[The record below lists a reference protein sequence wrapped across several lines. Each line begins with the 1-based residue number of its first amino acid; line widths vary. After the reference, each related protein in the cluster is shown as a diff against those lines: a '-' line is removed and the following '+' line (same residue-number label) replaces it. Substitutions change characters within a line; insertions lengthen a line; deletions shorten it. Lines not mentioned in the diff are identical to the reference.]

1 MAITKTSKNFK
12 NKGKDIKYL
21 NKDFSQFRGN
31 LIEFAKT
38 YFPQTYSDFN
48 ESSPG
53 MMFIEMASYVGD
65 SLSYYVDDT
74 LKESLMTHADDIENV
89 IALSQ
94 YLGYKPKVT
103 SPAVTTL
110 SVYQL
115 VPSIGSGADNT
126 YDETY
131 LLRIKEGMRV
141 ESSIGVQFVTQDVVD
156 FNDELDREI
165 SIYQRDGVSGEV
177 TFYLIK
183 KLVQAISAEVKT
195 EEVTFGAYE
204 EFQSI
209 DLGDTNVIDI
219 YDVRDSNGNKFYE
232 VPYLAQ
238 ELVFVDYPNTENND
252 PDLFQFK
259 STTPY
264 ILNTLKTSRRFVK
277 QVNPNST
284 TTIQFGAGDPTVS
297 EETIIPSFKNVGLG
311 LPNSISKLEESF
323 DPTNF
328 LKTKTYGTS
337 PSNTTMTVKYLVG
350 GGVESNVKKGTI
362 TQINGAEYEE
372 DLTKFTSTQLGLYN
386 AAKSSIAVDNEVP
399 ATGGKGG
406 DTMEEIR
413 QNALANFGSQNRA
426 VTAKDYQVRALSMPT
441 KFGSIAKA
449 YATADG
455 TLDNNSPSS
464 ILASP
469 NVLNE
474 FTDLVESFVNKP
486 EEEEPD
492 RKAIKDELQKFLLG
506 KTSNENEKN
515 NPFAINLYLLGYD
528 SDKKLS
534 LLNRAIKENLKT
546 YLSEYK
552 ILTDGIN
559 INDGFIINIGLEF
572 EIITLKN
579 YNKSEVLSDCI
590 SELKEYFNVD
600 NFTFN
605 NTINISELELIIAN
619 VDGVSSV
626 PKLKIVNKCGGQYAN
641 NSYNIEAAIKD
652 KILYPSLDPSVFE
665 IKFPD
670 SDIKGGQDNGILFF
684 NSIKRCIGVL
694 TTTRP
699 KRWFR

>member
-74 LKESLMTHADDIENV
+74 LKESLMVHADDIENV

-103 SPAVTTL
+103 SPSVTTL

-115 VPSIGSGADNT
+115 VPSIGTGGDNT

-141 ESSIGVQFVTQDVVD
+141 ESTNGVQFVTQDVLD
-156 FNDELDREI
+156 FNDDTDREI
-165 SIYQRDGVSGEV
+165 SIYQRDGVSGET
-177 TFYLIK
+177 TFYLVK
-183 KLVQAISAEVKT
+183 KLVQAISADIKT
-195 EEVTFGAYE
+195 EEVSFGAYE

-209 DLGDTNVIDI
+209 DLGDTNIIDI
-219 YDVRDSNGNKFYE
+219 YDVRDSDGNKFYE

-252 PDLFQFK
+252 PDLYQFK

-277 QVNPNST
+277 QVNPDST
-284 TTIQFGAGDPTVS
+284 TTIQFGSGDPTVS

-337 PSNTTMTVKYLVG
+337 PSNTTITVKYLVG

-362 TQINGAEYEE
+362 TQINGVEYEE
-372 DLTKFTSTQLGLYN
+372 DLTKFTSTELGLYN
-386 AAKSSIAVDNEVP
+386 AAKNSIAVDNEVP

-426 VTAKDYQVRALSMPT
+426 VTSKDYQVRALSMPT

-590 SELKEYFNVD
+590 SELKDYFNID

-670 SDIKGGQDNGILFF
+670 SDIKG
-684 NSIKRCIGVL
+684 RA
-694 TTTRP
+694 R
-699 KRWFR
+699 

>member
-141 ESSIGVQFVTQDVVD
+141 ESSNGVQFVTQDVVD

-515 NPFAINLYLLGYD
+515 NPFAINFYLLGYD

-626 PKLKIVNKCGGQYAN
+626 PKLKIINKCGGQYAN

-670 SDIKGGQDNGILFF
+670 SDIKG
-684 NSIKRCIGVL
+684 RA
-694 TTTRP
+694 R
-699 KRWFR
+699 

>member
-21 NKDFSQFRGN
+21 NKDFTQFRSN

-115 VPSIGSGADNT
+115 VPSIGTGGDNT

-141 ESSIGVQFVTQDVVD
+141 ESTNGVQFVTQDVVD
-156 FNDELDREI
+156 FNDDTDREI
-165 SIYQRDGVSGEV
+165 SIYQRDGVSGEI

-183 KLVQAISAEVKT
+183 KLVQCISADIKT
-195 EEVTFGAYE
+195 EEVSFGAYE

-209 DLGDTNVIDI
+209 DLGDTNIIDI
-219 YDVRDSNGNKFYE
+219 YDVRDSDGNKFYE

-252 PDLFQFK
+252 PDLYQFK

-277 QVNPNST
+277 QVNPDST
-284 TTIQFGAGDPTVS
+284 TTIQFGSGDPTVS

-337 PSNTTMTVKYLVG
+337 PSNTTITVKYLVG

-362 TQINGAEYEE
+362 TQINGVEYEE

-386 AAKSSIAVDNEVP
+386 AAKNSIAVDNEVP

-426 VTAKDYQVRALSMPT
+426 VTAKDYQIRALSMPT

-455 TLDNNSPSS
+455 KLDNNSPSS
-464 ILASP
+464 ILSSP
-469 NVLNE
+469 NAMKE
-474 FTDLVESFVNKP
+474 FTDLVMSFVEKP
-486 EEEEPD
+486 DEEEPD
-492 RKAIKDELQKFLLG
+492 RRSVQEELKKFLSG
-506 KTSNENEKN
+506 KTSNDNEKN

-528 SDKKLS
+528 SNKKLS
-534 LLNRAIKENLKT
+534 NLNRAIKENLKT
-546 YLSEYK
+546 YLAEYK

-559 INDGFIINIGLEF
+559 INDGFIINIGIDF
-572 EIITLKN
+572 EVITFKN
-579 YNKSEVLSDCI
+579 VNKSEVISNCI
-590 SELKEYFNVD
+590 QEIKDYFNID
-600 NFTFN
+600 NWTFN
-605 NTINISELELIIAN
+605 NTINISELELLIAN

-626 PKLKIVNKCGGQYAN
+626 PKLKIINKCGGQYAP
-641 NSYNIEAAIKD
+641 NSYNIETATKD
-652 KILYPSLDPSVFE
+652 KIIYPSLDPSVFE
-665 IKFPD
+665 IKFPN
-670 SDIKGGQDNGILFF
+670 SDIKG
-684 NSIKRCIGVL
+684 RA
-694 TTTRP
+694 R
-699 KRWFR
+699 

>member
-21 NKDFSQFRGN
+21 NKDFNDFRNN
-31 LIEFAKT
+31 LIEFSKT
-38 YFPQTYSDFN
+38 YFPTTYSDFN

-53 MMFIEMASYVGD
+53 MLFIEMASFIGD

-74 LKESLMTHADDIENV
+74 LKESLMVHADDIENV

-103 SPAVTTL
+103 SPSVTTL

-115 VPSIGSGADNT
+115 VPSTGTGANNT

-131 LLRIKEGMRV
+131 LLRIKEGMRA
-141 ESSIGVQFVTQDVVD
+141 ESTNGVQFITQDVVD
-156 FNDELDREI
+156 FSDETDREI
-165 SIYQRDGVSGEV
+165 SIYQTDSISGEA
-177 TFYLIK
+177 TFYLVK

-195 EEVTFGAYE
+195 EEVTFGSYE

-209 DLGDTNVIDI
+209 ELSDTNIIDI
-219 YDVRDSNGNKFYE
+219 YDVRDADGNKWYE

-252 PDLFQFK
+252 PDLYQFK

-277 QVNPNST
+277 QINPDST
-284 TTIQFGAGDPTVS
+284 TKIQFGAGDPTVS

-328 LKTKTYGTS
+328 LKTKTYGSS

-362 TQINGAEYEE
+362 TQLNNVEYEE
-372 DLTKFTSTQLGLYN
+372 DVTLFTPTQLGLYN
-386 AAKSSIAVDNEVP
+386 AAKNSIAVDNEVP

-406 DTMEEIR
+406 DTIEEIR

-469 NVLNE
+469 KALQE
-474 FTDLVESFVNKP
+474 FTDLVMSFVEKP
-486 EEEEPD
+486 DEEEPN
-492 RKAIKDELQKFLLG
+492 RKSVQEEIKKYLLG
-506 KTSNENEKN
+506 KTSNDNEKN

-534 LLNRAIKENLKT
+534 TLNRAIKENLKT

-559 INDGFIINIGLEF
+559 INDGFIINVGIEF

-579 YNKSEVLSDCI
+579 YNKSEVIADCI
-590 SELKEYFNVD
+590 SELKDYMNID

-605 NTINISELELIIAN
+605 NTINISELELIVAN

-626 PKLKIVNKCGGQYAN
+626 PKFKIVNKCGGQYAP

-665 IKFPD
+665 VKFPD
-670 SDIKGGQDNGILFF
+670 SDIKG
-684 NSIKRCIGVL
+684 RA
-694 TTTRP
+694 R
-699 KRWFR
+699 

>member
-12 NKGKDIKYL
+12 NSGKDIKYL
-21 NKDFSQFRGN
+21 NKDFSAFRGN

-74 LKESLMTHADDIENV
+74 LKESLMVHADDIENV

-115 VPSIGSGADNT
+115 VPSTGTGANNT
-126 YDETY
+126 VDENY
-131 LLRIKEGMRV
+131 LLRIKEGMIV
-141 ESSIGVQFVTQDVVD
+141 ESTNGVTFITQDVVD
-156 FNDELDREI
+156 FSDSADREI
-165 SIYQRDGVSGEV
+165 TTYQTDSNTGET
-177 TFYLIK
+177 TFYLVK
-183 KLVQAISAEVKT
+183 KNVQAISAEVKT
-195 EEVTFGAYE
+195 QEVTFGSYE
-204 EFQSI
+204 EFQSVV
-209 DLGDTNVIDI
+209 LSDTNIIDI
-219 YDVRDSNGNKFYE
+219 YDVRDADGNKWYE

-252 PDLFQFK
+252 PDLYQFK

-277 QVNPNST
+277 QINPDST
-284 TTIQFGAGDPTVS
+284 TKIQFGAGDPTVS

-311 LPNSISKLEESF
+311 LPNSISKLNESF

-328 LKTKTYGTS
+328 LKTQTYGSS
-337 PSNTTMTVKYLVG
+337 PSNTTMTIKYLVG
-350 GGVESNVKKGTI
+350 GGVDSNVKKGTI
-362 TQINGAEYEE
+362 TSIRNIEFEDDAE
-372 DLTKFTSTQLGLYN
+372 LFTSAQIGVLNQT
-386 AAKSSIAVDNEVP
+386 KSSVAVDNEVP

-406 DTMEEIR
+406 DTIEEIR

-469 NVLNE
+469 KALQE
-474 FTDLVESFVNKP
+474 FTDLVMSFVEKP

-492 RKAIKDELQKFLLG
+492 RRSVQQELKKFLIG

-528 SDKKLS
+528 SDGKLS
-534 LLNRAIKENLKT
+534 SLNRAIKENLKT

-559 INDGFIINIGLEF
+559 INDGFIINIGIDF
-572 EIITLKN
+572 EIITFKN
-579 YNKSEVLSDCI
+579 YNKSEVISNCI
-590 SELKEYFNVD
+590 SELQDYFNI
-600 NFTFN
+600 NNWTFN

-626 PKLKIVNKCGGQYAN
+626 PKLKIVNKCGGQYSP

-665 IKFPD
+665 VKFPNT
-670 SDIKGGQDNGILFF
+670 DIKG
-684 NSIKRCIGVL
+684 RA
-694 TTTRP
+694 R
-699 KRWFR
+699 